1 MTPSELVFV
10 LDRKLEGIGGEGVG
24 VRGEKVTWRRRRG
37 RWCRLGGGGGNE
49 ESMIGGRGKDE
60 KKREMEDVMRTK

>member
-24 VRGEKVTWRRRRG
+24 
-37 RWCRLGGGGGNE
+37 
-49 ESMIGGRGKDE
+49 GRGVEGDLR
-60 KKREMEDVMRTK
+60 KKEREMV